1 MFDITQIRAHMP
13 VVCSNDVQF
22 ATVDH
27 VDGNELKLARDKDG
41 KHHFIPLAWIQSV
54 DDKIHIDRPGKEAM
68 ASWRTAA

>member
-1 MFDITQIRAHMP
+1 MFDITQIKPHMP
-13 VVCSNDVQF
+13 VVCSNGGQF
-22 ATVDH
+22 ASVDH
-27 VDGNELKLARDKDG
+27 IDGNELKLARDEDG